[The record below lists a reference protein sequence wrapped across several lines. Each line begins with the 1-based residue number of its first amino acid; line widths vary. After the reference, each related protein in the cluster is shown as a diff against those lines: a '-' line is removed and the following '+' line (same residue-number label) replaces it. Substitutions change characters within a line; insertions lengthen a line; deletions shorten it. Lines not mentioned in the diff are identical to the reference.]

1 MYTKASIFNL
11 ALGALL
17 LQRQIE
23 NPETDRSNECKVLL
37 NHYDT
42 AFRSALQDMDLD
54 STSSQITAEL
64 VEEGPNDLWLY
75 SYKYPS
81 DCVFL
86 RRIQS
91 LADIDNRTTHIP
103 KRVTVKDGQKV
114 VYTNQSEAIFEY
126 ISKDVPLS
134 SLSASAGL
142 AIAYRLAI
150 LAAPLVTG
158 KGAKTLMEQIKD
170 KYVVAKAEAQEI
182 DRLENF
188 NFVDPSVESEFVE
201 ARTS

>member
-1 MYTKASIFNL
+1 M
-11 ALGALL
+11 
-17 LQRQIE
+17 
-23 NPETDRSNECKVLL
+23 
-37 NHYDT
+37 
-42 AFRSALQDMDLD
+42 
-54 STSSQITAEL
+54 
-64 VEEGPNDLWLY
+64 
-75 SYKYPS
+75 
-81 DCVFL
+81 
-86 RRIQS
+86 
-91 LADIDNRTTHIP
+91 
-103 KRVTVKDGQKV
+103 TVKDGQKV

-142 AIAYRLAI
+142 AIAYRLA
-150 LAAPLVTG
+150 LLSAPLVTG

-170 KYVVAKAEAQEI
+170 KYVVAKAEAQET